1 MKYTYTANEHEDEM
15 LAYCAEHVGES
26 ARFYSELHQRT
37 MVGTVIWVEHR
48 TVTVEVAAV

>member
-1 MKYTYTANEHEDEM
+1 MRFTYVAPDHEES
-15 LAYCAEHVGES
+15 LLVYCAEHVGES

-48 TVTVEVAAV
+48 TVTVEVEAA

>member
-1 MKYTYTANEHEDEM
+1 MRYTYVAGDQDDDM
-15 LAYCAEHVGES
+15 LIYCVEHVGES

-48 TVTVEVAAV
+48 TVTVEVEPA